1 MFESTCDLISLD
13 YVVDGA
19 GNSIATE
26 ESRTVFCKPRSV
38 TRSEFYQAA
47 LAGLKPS
54 VVLVLA
60 NFADYQ
66 DERVVDFRGKRYT
79 VTRAYVRPD
88 RDAVELTLE
97 ERDVNGK

>member
-1 MFESTCDLISLD
+1 MFESTCDLISLE
-13 YVVDGA
+13 YIVDGA

-54 VVLVLA
+54 VVLVLSH
-60 NFADYQ
+60 FADYG
-66 DERVVDFRGKRYT
+66 DEKVVDFQGKRYT
-79 VTRAYVRPD
+79 VTRAYTRPD
-88 RDAVELTLE
+88 MDSIELTLE
-97 ERDVNGK
+97 ERDVNGR